1 MWALGPDAGA
11 APLADAGP
19 DLGPNLDPDAGTPPG
34 TRSPLRIVCHASFP
48 LLRSSALR
56 YAPFSRTVKGE
67 EA

>member
-19 DLGPNLDPDAGTPPG
+19 DLGPGAGTPPG
-34 TRSPLRIVCHASFP
+34 TRSPLRVVCYASFP

-56 YAPFSRTVKGE
+56 YAPFSRTVKGQ

>member
-19 DLGPNLDPDAGTPPG
+19 DLGPGAGTPPG
-34 TRSPLRIVCHASFP
+34 TRSPLRVVCHAFFP

-56 YAPFSRTVKGE
+56 YAPFSRTVKGQ